1 MQKVVGTSE
10 GITKSVPGSH
20 REIHKGRGGI
30 KLYFEDRI
38 DFCQEETR
46 GKNVLGR
53 ENSRSEVI
61 IIILQYSKITMEIR

>member
-10 GITKSVPGSH
+10 GITKSVPGSL

-46 GKNVLGR
+46 GKNVLR
-53 ENSRSEVI
+53 QR
-61 IIILQYSKITMEIR
+61 K

>member
-10 GITKSVPGSH
+10 GITNSVPGSH

-46 GKNVLGR
+46 GKNVLR
-53 ENSRSEVI
+53 QR
-61 IIILQYSKITMEIR
+61 K